1 MTIERID
8 SELCTGCGIC
18 VDSCTMDVIRMD
30 EQSNKAVIRYPDDC
44 MLCLF
49 CERDCPENAIYV
61 SPVKTAP
68 IVLSWG

>member
-1 MTIERID
+1 MSIERID
-8 SELCTGCGIC
+8 NELCTGCGTC
-18 VDSCTMDVIRMD
+18 VDSCTMDVIRID
-30 EQSNKAVIRYPDDC
+30 EQTHKAVIKYPEDC

-68 IVLSWG
+68 IVVCWG